1 MLKNSHE
8 FTKKSTNFYFYFD
21 NLLCLFSWVHFS
33 QRSFHQTKASVII
46 SDECLCFFDLFANSM
61 YIIFTYL
68 YILGENMENA
78 FIYCITNI
86 WFNRAMDCQII
97 GFSIGFSI
105 FCPWYD
111 SLQSCL
117 EIYFHLNG
125 TWSCMYFFFV
135 LVLFNIWNAKVTAT

>member
-1 MLKNSHE
+1 MKCWKIAMNLPKKVPFSTFILIIYCVYFLGSIFHEVISSNNSINLICNYFWWVLMLFWFICKYLVC
-8 FTKKSTNFYFYFD
+8 KY
-21 NLLCLFSWVHFS
+21 L
-33 QRSFHQTKASVII
+33 
-46 SDECLCFFDLFANSM
+46 
-61 YIIFTYL
+61 IFTYL

-125 TWSCMYFFFV
+125 TWSCMYFFC
-135 LVLFNIWNAKVTAT
+135 IM